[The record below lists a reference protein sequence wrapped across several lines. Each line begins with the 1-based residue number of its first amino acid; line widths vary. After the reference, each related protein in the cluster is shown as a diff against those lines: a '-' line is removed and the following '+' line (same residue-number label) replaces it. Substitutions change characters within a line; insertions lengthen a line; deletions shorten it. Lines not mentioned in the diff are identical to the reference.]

1 MIVLS
6 RYGRREW
13 LALTLLLVP
22 LAVACAWAALT
33 RTTGSVWGVVWWI
46 AFAVAAI
53 LWFAGVM
60 FFRDPLGR
68 RPATDAARDMV
79 SPADGV
85 VSAVLSL
92 EHHDAVG
99 GPALLV
105 RIFLSVL
112 DVHINRAPCDG
123 VVERLEHRP
132 GRYLDA
138 RSEES
143 AKVNESMLMVLR
155 APWGDQVGVRQVSGA
170 IARRIVC
177 PVRIDDKLTR
187 GARYG
192 MIKFGSTTELIV
204 PARDAAGRAAAALVA
219 KGARVTGGVT
229 IIARV

>member
-1 MIVLS
+1 M
-6 RYGRREW
+6 
-13 LALTLLLVP
+13 
-22 LAVACAWAALT
+22 T

-46 AFAVAAI
+46 AFAVAVV

-68 RPATDAARDMV
+68 QPATGAARDMV

-92 EHHDAVG
+92 DHHDAVG
-99 GPALLV
+99 GPAILV

-123 VVERLEHRP
+123 VIERLEHRP

-155 APWGDQVGVRQVSGA
+155 APWGDAIGVRQVSGA

-177 PVRIDDKLTR
+177 PVRVDERLAR

-204 PARDAAGRAAAALVA
+204 LARSGDGTAAAALVA
-219 KGARVTGGVT
+219 KGDRVTGGAT
-229 IIARV
+229 IVARV

>member
-6 RYGRREW
+6 RYGLREW
-13 LALTLLLVP
+13 LALTVLLAPMALVSAW
-22 LAVACAWAALT
+22 LAMTMHSAWWAA
-33 RTTGSVWGVVWWI
+33 
-46 AFAVAAI
+46 FALFALV
-53 LWFAGVM
+53 WFAGVM

-68 RPATDAARDMV
+68 RPATQTARDMV
-79 SPADGV
+79 SPADGR

-92 EHHDAVG
+92 DHHDAVG

-123 VVERLEHRP
+123 VIVSLTHTP
-132 GRYLDA
+132 GMYLDA
-138 RSEES
+138 RTEES

-155 APWGDQVGVRQVSGA
+155 APWGERVGVRQVSGA

-177 PVRIDDKLTR
+177 PVHEGMALVR

-204 PARDAAGRAAAALVA
+204 SARGADGRDATALVA
-219 KGARVTGGVT
+219 KGDRVVGGVT
-229 IIARV
+229 IIARA

>member
-6 RYGRREW
+6 RYGQREW
-13 LALTLLLVP
+13 LALTLLLAP
-22 LAVACAWAALT
+22 LAIASAWLAVFFHPGWWAA
-33 RTTGSVWGVVWWI
+33 
-46 AFAVAAI
+46 FALFALV
-53 LWFAGVM
+53 WFAGAM

-68 RPATDAARDMV
+68 RPASSDPRDMV

-85 VSAVLSL
+85 VSAVLAL
-92 EHHDAVG
+92 DHHDAVG

-112 DVHINRAPCDG
+112 DVHINRSPCNG
-123 VVERLEHRP
+123 TVERLEHKP

-143 AKVNESMLMVLR
+143 AKINEAMLMVLR
-155 APWGDQVGVRQVSGA
+155 APWGAPIGVRQVSGA

-177 PVRIDDKLTR
+177 PVRIGESLER

-204 PARDAAGRAAAALVA
+204 PARSTDGRAAEALVA
-219 KGARVTGGVT
+219 KGSRVVGGVT